1 MTPIDAWNTGRG
13 RLVLLAFCWPS
24 LPRLSPPARPT
35 PTRTPARDGFL
46 CFPWLTRDSVDSTA
60 DATCV
65 SVQCRYCQ
73 QVRAKNTT
81 RQRAHLLK
89 CAPYRAAHPDAAIF
103 HQAEAEDA
111 VDDSIVGVPGIAH
124 NGNGNGNGDSA
135 GPDSSFAAQVQQPA
149 NFDMADHTALGFT
162 PNPRIN
168 STPLVPTP
176 GSAPPMHHPRPSL
189 DGTPAAKKQK
199 LATGAVRKSIGTTG
213 TGPATG
219 KPEIPL
225 ADVHA
230 AFEEFKVNPEDKTVS
245 ARCRYC
251 NNTRAKN
258 TSRQRDHLMTCAGY
272 QDILRER
279 IPANHLRYQF
289 DEHDVASS
297 LALPVPN
304 LSLDF
309 RLSIR
314 VKPTLHLGES
324 KFGDKAW
331 VSCVGGQWAGR
342 WGKGVVLVGSLSS
355 FALGSTSC

>member
-1 MTPIDAWNTGRG
+1 M
-13 RLVLLAFCWPS
+13 
-24 LPRLSPPARPT
+24 
-35 PTRTPARDGFL
+35 
-46 CFPWLTRDSVDSTA
+46 
-60 DATCV
+60 
-65 SVQCRYCQ
+65 QCRYCQ
-73 QVRAKNTT
+73 QIRAKNTT

-89 CAPYRAAHPDAAIF
+89 CAAYRAAHPDAAIF
-103 HQAEAEDA
+103 HQPEGDDA
-111 VDDSIVGVPGIAH
+111 LDDSIVGAPAISH
-124 NGNGNGNGDSA
+124 NGNSDPA
-135 GPDSSFAAQVQQPA
+135 GPDNSFAAQVQQPT

-176 GSAPPMHHPRPSL
+176 ASAPPIHHPRPSL

-199 LATGAVRKSIGTTG
+199 VGTGVRKSIGTTG
-213 TGPATG
+213 SGTGTG

-297 LALPVPN
+297 LALPVPMLN
-304 LSLDF
+304 LDF

-342 WGKGVVLVGSLSS
+342 WGKGVVLVGLPSP
-355 FALGSTSC
+355 FVA